1 MLPQTS
7 AFVIETLPGPPV
19 IDRFY
24 AKTPATAASDLGLIV
39 MLMQA
44 LVILVLLLVV
54 RRRRLLV
61 VEDNAAEQMGIT
73 ELLGYDDIEIVTVDT
88 GVAALARD
96 ENVG

>member
-44 LVILVLLLVV
+44 LVIFVLLLVV
-54 RRRRLLV
+54 NRRRLLV
-61 VEDNAAEQMGIT
+61 R
-73 ELLGYDDIEIVTVDT
+73 T
-88 GVAALARD
+88 GEVRLSGSFRTD
-96 ENVG
+96 GT

>member
-39 MLMQA
+39 MLMQT
-44 LVILVLLLVV
+44 LVIFVLLLVV
-54 RRRRLLV
+54 NRRRLLV
-61 VEDNAAEQMGIT
+61 R
-73 ELLGYDDIEIVTVDT
+73 T
-88 GVAALARD
+88 GEVRLSGSFRTD
-96 ENVG
+96 ST